1 MRRRQRRER
10 HRGAAPDPGGGN
22 NSPRPPCFALRRCR
36 AAGFGGRPCAWFQKR
51 RGKGGVFARPEVSA
65 DAFRAAAPACGGRP
79 TFPRSGNVGVV
90 GRDFRMRES
99 CADVFQGKSVL
110 LFQAFSLEKDVFSAC
125 FAAGNFCLPRN
136 DVYQRSKNAADHQ
149 AARQTSLGRRI
160 YSRRQGR
167 RMSCKPC
174 LPYGVS
180 GAEGPA
186 RLIKVSGRERGNGG
200 RRPPFSKGGLLPP
213 QNFLL
218 SLLTSL
224 RGCRRRSSARCCL
237 YGRCA
242 WGSRSLR

>member
-22 NSPRPPCFALRRCR
+22 NFPRTPLFRLAALPRGGLWRQAMRMVSKKAREGQRVFKAGSLGRRFSGC
-36 AAGFGGRPCAWFQKR
+36 
-51 RGKGGVFARPEVSA
+51 
-65 DAFRAAAPACGGRP
+65 APACGGRP
-79 TFPRSGNVGVV
+79 TFLRSGNIGVG
-90 GRDFRMRES
+90 GRDFWIREN
-99 CADVFQGKSVL
+99 
-110 LFQAFSLEKDVFSAC
+110 DVFSAY
-125 FAAGNFCLPRN
+125 FAAGNFCLPQN

-149 AARQTSLGRRI
+149 AARQTSLGRGI
-160 YSRRQGR
+160 YFRRQAR
-167 RMSCKPC
+167 RMSYKPC

-186 RLIKVSGRERGNGG
+186 RLIKVSGRERGDGG
-200 RRPPFSKGGLLPP
+200 RRPPFEKGGLLPP
-213 QNFLL
+213 AKLL

-242 WGSRSLR
+242 WGSLSLR